1 MMKQG
6 LITDRQKEVLRYRK
20 QGMTQQQIADLIHT
34 SKANIC
40 TIEKAAV
47 ENIRKAKETLEFL
60 YTLDATHIYTIR
72 TGTDVL
78 DAVKE
83 IFDEA
88 EKIHIKVRYDT
99 ISLVNRM
106 RESVPE
112 RIKGRFVREN
122 IDVYINEDGE
132 LYFG

>member
-1 MMKQG
+1 MKQG

-40 TIEKAAV
+40 TIEKAAL

-60 YTLDATHIYTIR
+60 YTLDATHIYTIN

-83 IFDEA
+83 IFGEA
-88 EKIHIKVRYDT
+88 EKVHIKVRYDT

-112 RIKGRFVREN
+112 RIRGRFVREN
-122 IDVYINEDGE
+122 IDVYINDEGE

>member
-1 MMKQG
+1 MKQG

-20 QGMTQQQIADLIHT
+20 QGLTQQQIADLIHT

-40 TIEKAAV
+40 TIEKAAL

-60 YTLDATHIYTIR
+60 YTLDATHIYTIN

-83 IFDEA
+83 IFGEA
-88 EKIHIKVRYDT
+88 EKVHIKVRYDT

-112 RIKGRFVREN
+112 RIRGRFVREN
-122 IDVYINEDGE
+122 IDVYINDEGE

>member
-1 MMKQG
+1 MKQG

-20 QGMTQQQIADLIHT
+20 QGLTQQQIADLIHT

-40 TIEKAAV
+40 TIEKAAL
-47 ENIRKAKETLEFL
+47 ENIRKAKDTLEFL

-72 TGTDVL
+72 GGTDVL
-78 DAVKE
+78 DAVSN
-83 IFDEA
+83 IFAEA
-88 EKIHIKVRYDT
+88 EKVHIKVRYDT

-112 RIKGRFVREN
+112 RIRGRFVREK
-122 IDVYINEDGE
+122 IDVYITDEGE

>member
-1 MMKQG
+1 MKQG

-20 QGMTQQQIADLIHT
+20 QGLTQQQIADLIHT

-40 TIEKAAV
+40 TIEKAAL

-83 IFDEA
+83 IFSEA
-88 EKIHIKVRYDT
+88 EKVNIKVRYDT
-99 ISLVNRM
+99 ISLVNRL

-112 RIKGRFVREN
+112 RLRGRFVREN
-122 IDVYINEDGE
+122 IDVYISDEGE
-132 LYFG
+132 VYFG